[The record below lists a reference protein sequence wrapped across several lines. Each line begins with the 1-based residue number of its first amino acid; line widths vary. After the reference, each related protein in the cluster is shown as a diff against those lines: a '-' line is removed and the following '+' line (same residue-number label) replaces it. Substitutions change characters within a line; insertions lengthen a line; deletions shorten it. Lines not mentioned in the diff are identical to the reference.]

1 MREGKKYHKR
11 VTGVILLIVILFCF
25 YGGSALAQ
33 GDRPAG
39 ETERKEPGR
48 VLFISS
54 YSYTW
59 STVPL
64 QMQGIRS
71 SLPDYV
77 TLDVEF
83 MDTKTLPLEMA
94 EDELMERMR
103 YKKEHL
109 VSYDV
114 VIVGDDAALLF
125 VMQHRG
131 ELFDGIPIIFE
142 GINNIKYAEEVS
154 RDPLVTGVIEKF
166 SYKENLDFA
175 MKICPKADKVLAI
188 VDNTVTGIGEQ
199 QQFFDQEDN
208 YPQLTFD
215 VINGSLM
222 TKDELITA
230 ISDVGKDTILLYL
243 IMSEDAE
250 GNIYTNEQFCH
261 ILKEYAN
268 VPVLRFVQAGI
279 GEGVLGG
286 NIVFHEESGA
296 IAGRMAAEILNGT
309 DPSEIPMQSDSP
321 NGFYLDQNV
330 IDRFEISG
338 KLIPSDAV
346 LINRKP
352 GFWEEYGRVVFI
364 TLFTA
369 LIVMAVMA
377 IVMRAVYERR
387 RSMELE
393 EKNRQLASAVTT
405 AEDANGAKSQFLAQ
419 MSHELRT
426 PMNAIIGLTVI
437 AKTETERPDKIREY
451 LGKIESSS
459 RLLLG
464 IINDVLDM
472 SAIERGKMKLDNAP
486 FDFKKQLSGIV
497 NLFYQQTKQKKIL
510 FRVHMNGVTE
520 ETLVGDELRVNQ
532 IMMNLLSNAVK
543 FTPSGGRIDF
553 VVTQSSRS
561 LDKIYMRFEVK
572 DTGCG
577 MNEDM
582 LQRLF
587 RPFEQQDAS
596 TARKHGGS
604 GLGLSIT
611 RSLVEMMGGSIRA
624 ESVVNE
630 GSTFIVD
637 IPFASCEQE
646 VIQESSF
653 EDIRTLVVD
662 DDESAC
668 RYCGILLDNL
678 GIRYDY
684 VMDGEAA
691 LELLGEAEDQ
701 GDPYRLCI
709 IDWNMPSMNG
719 GDVTREIRSIFGEDA
734 VVVIA
739 SAYDL
744 NEIEAEGRKAGANWF
759 MAKPMFQSS
768 LFNILNRIAGKF
780 AGAETY
786 DTAAKYDFTGRH
798 VLIAED
804 VELNMEVA
812 VSLLNMVGIEVQG
825 AENGRKALEIYEQA
839 PDGFFDCIFLDINMP
854 EMDGYETV
862 RAIRRSAKPDAAGVP
877 VFAMTANA
885 FAEDVTA
892 AMDAGMNGHI
902 AKPIETNILYETL
915 QEVFKNHEQI

>member
-1 MREGKKYHKR
+1 
-11 VTGVILLIVILFCF
+11 
-25 YGGSALAQ
+25 
-33 GDRPAG
+33 
-39 ETERKEPGR
+39 
-48 VLFISS
+48 
-54 YSYTW
+54 
-59 STVPL
+59 
-64 QMQGIRS
+64 
-71 SLPDYV
+71 
-77 TLDVEF
+77 
-83 MDTKTLPLEMA
+83 
-94 EDELMERMR
+94 
-103 YKKEHL
+103 
-109 VSYDV
+109 
-114 VIVGDDAALLF
+114 
-125 VMQHRG
+125 
-131 ELFDGIPIIFE
+131 
-142 GINNIKYAEEVS
+142 
-154 RDPLVTGVIEKF
+154 
-166 SYKENLDFA
+166 
-175 MKICPKADKVLAI
+175 
-188 VDNTVTGIGEQ
+188 
-199 QQFFDQEDN
+199 
-208 YPQLTFD
+208 
-215 VINGSLM
+215 
-222 TKDELITA
+222 
-230 ISDVGKDTILLYL
+230 
-243 IMSEDAE
+243 
-250 GNIYTNEQFCH
+250 
-261 ILKEYAN
+261 
-268 VPVLRFVQAGI
+268 
-279 GEGVLGG
+279 
-286 NIVFHEESGA
+286 
-296 IAGRMAAEILNGT
+296 
-309 DPSEIPMQSDSP
+309 
-321 NGFYLDQNV
+321 
-330 IDRFEISG
+330 
-338 KLIPSDAV
+338 
-346 LINRKP
+346 
-352 GFWEEYGRVVFI
+352 
-364 TLFTA
+364 
-369 LIVMAVMA
+369 
-377 IVMRAVYERR
+377 
-387 RSMELE
+387 
-393 EKNRQLASAVTT
+393 
-405 AEDANGAKSQFLAQ
+405 
-419 MSHELRT
+419 
-426 PMNAIIGLTVI
+426 
-437 AKTETERPDKIREY
+437 
-451 LGKIESSS
+451 
-459 RLLLG
+459 
-464 IINDVLDM
+464 
-472 SAIERGKMKLDNAP
+472 
-486 FDFKKQLSGIV
+486 
-497 NLFYQQTKQKKIL
+497 
-510 FRVHMNGVTE
+510 
-520 ETLVGDELRVNQ
+520 
-532 IMMNLLSNAVK
+532 
-543 FTPSGGRIDF
+543 
-553 VVTQSSRS
+553 
-561 LDKIYMRFEVK
+561 
-572 DTGCG
+572 
-577 MNEDM
+577 
-582 LQRLF
+582 
-587 RPFEQQDAS
+587 
-596 TARKHGGS
+596 
-604 GLGLSIT
+604 
-611 RSLVEMMGGSIRA
+611 MMGGSIRA